1 MIDWSWFVA
10 RLIGAIGSWL
20 DSSNL
25 RNRVYK
31 MAEEAEIMMTAL
43 EDIERMSR
51 EEHIKKYAR
60 KAINTVKE
68 LENYRLTRKS
78 IRSIIVV

>member
-1 MIDWSWFVA
+1 MINWSWLIA
-10 RLIGAIGSWL
+10 RLVSAIGSWI
-20 DSSNL
+20 DASNL

-51 EEHIKKYAR
+51 EENIKKYAQ
-60 KAINTVKE
+60 KAIETVKN
-68 LENYRLTRKS
+68 LPQDQLDQ
-78 IRSIIVV
+78 

>member
-1 MIDWSWFVA
+1 MIDWSWLIA
-10 RLIGAIGSWL
+10 RLISAIGSWI

-43 EDIERMSR
+43 EDIERMSK
-51 EEHIKKYAR
+51 EENIKRYACS
-60 KAINTVKE
+60 AINTVKGLPVE
-68 LENYRLTRKS
+68 DDH
-78 IRSIIVV
+78 

>member
-1 MIDWSWFVA
+1 MMWSVIVGKI
-10 RLIGAIGSWL
+10 LTTVMSWA
-20 DSSNL
+20 DAGNL
-25 RNRVYK
+25 RNRMYK

-68 LENYRLTRKS
+68 LEN
-78 IRSIIVV
+78 

>member
-1 MIDWSWFVA
+1 MINWSWLIA
-10 RLIGAIGSWL
+10 RLVSAIGSWI
-20 DSSNL
+20 DASNL

-51 EEHIKKYAR
+51 EEHIKKYAQ
-60 KAINTVKE
+60 KAIETVKN
-68 LENYRLTRKS
+68 LPQDRLDQ
-78 IRSIIVV
+78 